1 MDFYII
7 HLLHVILS
15 LLLVNYPFIIRK
27 NNICDLIYII
37 SLFILLYS
45 YIILKGECFI
55 SYAIHKFENPNYV
68 LGSDLSSVIQHYS
81 HIFKNETLAQYV
93 IFYILIM
100 LVISSFLVLK
110 RQDFIHVNYIYLF
123 SLLLFMYFIL
133 LRIESFS
140 NYMDYFNIVF
150 MSYMTFILYTLLH
163 KRFANNRLQPDI
175 LHTKNIADETINNV
189 DLEIQDLEIQDVS
202 NPVSD

>member
-1 MDFYII
+1 MDVYII
-7 HLLHVILS
+7 HLLHVVFSI
-15 LLLVNYPFIIRK
+15 LLVNYPFIIRK
-27 NNICDLIYII
+27 NNLYDLIYII

-55 SYAIHKFENPNYV
+55 SYVIHKFENPNYV

-110 RQDFIHVNYIYLF
+110 RQDFININYIYLF
-123 SLLLFMYFIL
+123 SLLLLMYFIL

-150 MSYMTFILYTLLH
+150 MCYITFILYRVLTQSTTTD
-163 KRFANNRLQPDI
+163 LQS
-175 LHTKNIADETINNV
+175 TI
-189 DLEIQDLEIQDVS
+189 DLQSIV
-202 NPVSD
+202 

>member
-7 HLLHVILS
+7 HLLHVVFSI
-15 LLLVNYPFIIRK
+15 LLVNYPFIVEK
-27 NNICDLIYII
+27 NNLYDLIYII

-55 SYAIHKFENPNYV
+55 SYVIHKYENPNYV

-81 HIFKNETLAQYV
+81 HIFKNETLAQYL

-110 RQDFIHVNYIYLF
+110 RQDFININYIYLF
-123 SLLLFMYFIL
+123 SLLLLMYLIL
-133 LRIESFS
+133 LKMKSFS
-140 NYMDYFNIVF
+140 KYMIYFNIVF
-150 MSYMTFILYTLLH
+150 ICYITFLLYTFLYE
-163 KRFANNRLQPDI
+163 RFA
-175 LHTKNIADETINNV
+175 K
-189 DLEIQDLEIQDVS
+189 
-202 NPVSD
+202 

>member
-27 NNICDLIYII
+27 NNICDLIYIVL
-37 SLFILLYS
+37 LFILLYS
-45 YIILKGECFI
+45 YNILKGECFI
-55 SYAIHKFENPNYV
+55 SYAIKKIEDPDYV
-68 LGSDLSSVIQHYS
+68 TGSDLSSVLQHYS
-81 HIFKNETLAQYV
+81 CVFKNDTIAQYV
-93 IFYILIM
+93 IIYILLT
-100 LVISSFLVLK
+100 LVIGSFLVLK

-123 SLLLFMYFIL
+123 TLLLLMYFIL

-140 NYMDYFNIVF
+140 NYMNYFNIVF